1 MPTTQPIL
9 LVEDNAGD
17 ALLLK
22 DALRD
27 FNHMPPFELIHV
39 DRLAAAIAR
48 AKLERFDAVLLDLS
62 LPDAKGVETVVR
74 MQREAETLPIIVLTG
89 LDDDA
94 AAVEAVRAGA
104 QDYLVKGQIDGHLLV
119 RALSYAIER
128 MRLQAAMRLH
138 LERITALKDVNVA
151 LTANLNL
158 TSVLEVLCEK
168 VGRLLPDFGM
178 AVRLWNRDQGLL
190 ESVATVNFDDNWWRP
205 TVLQPD
211 RKATL
216 SETVFASKQPLL
228 ISDVANE
235 SQLPYPEFWR
245 RTGFSGY
252 LGIPLIANDET
263 LGVISFF
270 SNQATVLTS
279 QEVEFLSTLASQASV
294 AIRNSQTH
302 GEMKKLAADLER
314 SNHVKEEFLGVISH
328 ELRTP
333 LNVVRGYVEILQT
346 GMFGEMN
353 SEQLEAVDKIANQT
367 RIQLAMINSIL
378 NATTMESE
386 VASVQTELFS
396 LGDFLDDFRV
406 AFPDPADRHLHFE
419 WCYSPSLPE
428 IRSDRTKLQYI
439 LQNLVNNAIKY
450 TPHGTVTVNAE
461 VRMGT
466 PLVAEPENSNSRK
479 CWLTLRVGDTGVG
492 IAEEFLPVI
501 FEKFSQVDSSTT
513 RAHEGIGL
521 GLHIVK
527 RCTELLNG
535 TVKVESELGKGTTFS
550 VTIPCEIDTDET
562 RRQDAAG
569 TAGLRSMRQGD
580 EP

>member
-9 LVEDNAGD
+9 LVEDNPGD

-22 DALRD
+22 AALRD
-27 FNHMPPFELIHV
+27 FNHTPPFELIHV
-39 DRLAAAIAR
+39 DRLAAAIER
-48 AKLERFDAVLLDLS
+48 TKQERFDAVLLDLS

-104 QDYLVKGQIDGHLLV
+104 QDYLVKGQIDGRLLV

-128 MRLQAAMRLH
+128 KRLQEAMRFH

-158 TSVLEVLCEK
+158 ASVLEVLCEK

-178 AVRLWNRDQGLL
+178 AVRLWNREQGLL
-190 ESVATVNFDDNWWRP
+190 ESAATVNFDDSWWQS
-205 TVLQPD
+205 TVLRPD

-216 SETVFASKQPLL
+216 SETVFASKQPLV

-235 SQLPYPEFWR
+235 SRIHYPEFWR
-245 RTGFSGY
+245 RTGVSGY

-270 SNQATVLTS
+270 PKQGTLFTS
-279 QEVEFLSTLASQASV
+279 QEIEFLSALASQASV
-294 AIRNSQTH
+294 AIRNSQIH
-302 GEMKKLAADLER
+302 GEMKRLADDLER

-353 SEQLEAVDKIANQT
+353 LEQLEAIEKIANQT

-386 VASVQTELFS
+386 VASVQTEMFS
-396 LGDFLDDFRV
+396 LSDFLDDFRV
-406 AFPDPADRHLHFE
+406 AFPDPADGHLNFD
-419 WCYSPSLPE
+419 WCYSPKLPE

-439 LQNLVNNAIKY
+439 LQNLINNAVKY
-450 TPHGTVTVNAE
+450 TPHGMVAVSAE
-461 VRMGT
+461 VRMGA
-466 PLVAEPENSNSRK
+466 PSMPDLEDSNSRK
-479 CWLTLRVGDTGVG
+479 CWLSLSVSDTGVG
-492 IAEEFLPVI
+492 IGEEFLPVI

-527 RCTELLNG
+527 RCTELLSG
-535 TVKVESELGKGTTFS
+535 TVKVESELGKGTTFF
-550 VTIPCEIDTDET
+550 VTIPCEIDADGT
-562 RRQDAAG
+562 RRGNVAGAAVV
-569 TAGLRSMRQGD
+569 RDIRQGD
-580 EP
+580 EI